1 MKIDSHIHITPPEI
15 IKNYQKIAEKEPYFK
30 LLAET
35 PHNQFATY
43 DQVVGH
49 LRDNQFDKG
58 VVFGFGFQDIGLCR
72 YVNDY
77 TMEAIK
83 HHPEI
88 LIGFMVLPVR
98 HKEMEQEII
107 RCYKGGLRGIGELF
121 PEGQQMALETLHH
134 TSLKTC
140 CQAYQLPILLHTNE
154 VVGHYYAGKT
164 SIPLQSIEQFIKYH
178 QDIPI
183 ILAHFGGG
191 LLFYELMKEL
201 RETFQNIYYDTAAGV
216 FLYDSAIYNVIREIG
231 IMEKIL
237 FATDYPLLPIK
248 RYEQSLNGLSE
259 IERGAVQ
266 GENAYRLFKKY
277 GMLE

>member
-1 MKIDSHIHITPPEI
+1 MKIDSHIHITPPDL
-15 IKNYQKIAEKEPYFK
+15 IKNYQKIGEKEPYFK
-30 LLAET
+30 LLSET
-35 PHNQFATY
+35 PHNRFATY
-43 DQVVGH
+43 EQVVEH
-49 LRDNQFDKG
+49 LKVNQFDKG

-83 HHPEI
+83 HHPDT
-88 LIGFMVLPVR
+88 LIGFMVLPAR
-98 HKEMEQEII
+98 HQEMEQEII

-134 TSLKTC
+134 TSLKAC
-140 CQAYQLPILLHTNE
+140 CEAYDLPILLHTNE

-164 SIPLQSIEQFIKYH
+164 SIPLQSVEQFIKHH
-178 QDIPI
+178 QEIPI

-201 RETFQNIYYDTAAGV
+201 REAFRNVYYDTAAGV
-216 FLYDSAIYNVIREIG
+216 FLYEPAIYNVIREIG
-231 IMEKIL
+231 IMKKIL
-237 FATDYPLLPIK
+237 FATDYPLLPIG
-248 RYEQSLNGLSE
+248 RYEQSLSGLSE
-259 IERGAVQ
+259 REKQAVQ

-277 GMLE
+277 GILT